1 MPLHLPPKN
10 APATPDSIAALNQAL
25 TSVIAGHPGAVE
37 PWTFYE
43 VLDAYLGP
51 WGMQGYPI
59 GYGKVYC
66 MAFNGNEAL
75 ARNPQTREWVRKT
88 TVALQEPLR
97 DLVVARF
104 RAGTL
109 AKLTEPELRAHAFA
123 VHPQA
128 YTQGGL
134 TMVVLTAPQLLP
146 VIATIPHKEFSPAS
160 ENFGATIKQVA
171 ATIDT
176 VLPQAAGTVLAAMM
190 PAHSGL
196 FARAA
201 QRDAQQFRGQMALN
215 QWLTNARRQLDNGE
229 LDSMVLLTRLT
240 ERLNAT
246 QFNDQGLAAAARQV
260 VLAADARKRKL
271 AAYYRGQI
279 AKNPAL
285 APQVDRL
292 QPGWRNW

>member
-1 MPLHLPPKN
+1 MPLALPSKN
-10 APATPDSIAALNQAL
+10 APATPQNVTALQQGL
-25 TSVIAGHPGAVE
+25 TSVIAGHPGSIQ

-43 VLDAYLGP
+43 ELDAYLGP

-59 GYGKVYC
+59 AYGKVYC
-66 MAFNGNEAL
+66 MAFNGNEEL

-97 DLVVARF
+97 NLVVQRF

-109 AKLTEPELRAHAFA
+109 AQLTEQELRAYAFS
-123 VHPQA
+123 VHPRA
-128 YTQGGL
+128 YSQGGL

-146 VIATIPHKEFSPAS
+146 IIATIPYKEFSPAS
-160 ENFGATIKQVA
+160 ENFGATVKQVA
-171 ATIDT
+171 ATIDV
-176 VLPQAAGTVLAAMM
+176 VLPQAAGTVIAAMM
-190 PAHSGL
+190 PVHSGL

-201 QRDAQQFRGQMALN
+201 QRDDQRFRGDMALN
-215 QWLTNARRQLDNGE
+215 RWLVNARRQLDNGE

-246 QFNDQGLAAAARQV
+246 QFNDQGLAATARQV
-260 VLAADARKRKL
+260 VVAADARKRKL
-271 AAYYRGQI
+271 AAYYRDQI

-285 APQVDRL
+285 APQIDRL

>member
-1 MPLHLPPKN
+1 MPLALPPKN
-10 APATPDSIAALNQAL
+10 APATSQNVAALQQGL
-25 TSVIAGHPGAVE
+25 TSVIAGHPGSIE

-43 VLDAYLGP
+43 ELDAYLGP

-59 GYGKVYC
+59 GYGKFYC
-66 MAFNGNEAL
+66 MAFNGSEEL

-97 DLVVARF
+97 DLVVQRF
-104 RAGTL
+104 RASTL
-109 AKLTEPELRAHAFA
+109 TQLTQSELRAYAFS

-146 VIATIPHKEFSPAS
+146 IIATIPYKEFSPAS
-160 ENFGATIKQVA
+160 ENFGATVKQVA
-171 ATIDT
+171 ATIDA
-176 VLPQAAGTVLAAMM
+176 VLPQAAGTVIAAMM

-196 FARAA
+196 LVRAA
-201 QRDAQQFRGQMALN
+201 QRDAQRFRNDMALN
-215 QWLTNARRQLDNGE
+215 QWLANARRQLDNGE
-229 LDSMVLLTRLT
+229 LDSMALLTRLT

-246 QFNDQGLAAAARQV
+246 QFNDQGLAATARQV
-260 VLAADARKRKL
+260 VAAADTRKRKL
-271 AAYYRGQI
+271 AAYYRAQI
-279 AKNPAL
+279 AKNPSLAL
-285 APQVDRL
+285 QVDRM